1 MFAVQ
6 TFADIPVEVK
16 RRLDAGERV
25 LLVLLDAFGL
35 EFLERHRDHPLVQR
49 LSVRPLRTQFPS
61 TTTVHVTTMAF
72 GLPVQ
77 EHGLYEWHV
86 LEPALDAMICP
97 LRFALAASEN
107 TDELVG
113 RLDPGTLAPG
123 PTLYE
128 GLGVGSLV
136 AQPGGI
142 AGSAFTRLATR
153 GAQLVGVESL
163 GAGVRA
169 GLQALREET
178 GYANVY
184 WDAVDAVG
192 HRFGPSSPEF
202 AARSRAVLDEL
213 WAELRSVR
221 DATVLL
227 TADHGQVD
235 VDPSRVDYLEDLW
248 PELPGLLSRPEP
260 AGSSRDMFLHVQP
273 SQVDRVIDELASR
286 LGERAVVQRAE
297 SMFTAI
303 GPRLEARLGD
313 VVVLPAAGRQVW
325 MRAAAANE
333 TWFRGHHGGLEEAE
347 TSTYLAELTV

>member
-1 MFAVQ
+1 MFPVQ
-6 TFADIPVEVK
+6 TFADIPAEVK
-16 RRLDAGERV
+16 RRVDAGEQV

-49 LSVRPLRTQFPS
+49 LWVRPLRTQFPS

-72 GLPVQ
+72 GLGVE

-86 LEPALDAMICP
+86 LEPALGTMICP
-97 LRFALAASEN
+97 LRFALAASED

-113 RLDPGTLAPG
+113 RLDPAALAPG

-128 GLGVGSLV
+128 RLGVGSVV

-153 GAQLVGVESL
+153 GAKLVGVESL

-169 GLQALREET
+169 GLRAIGDGI

-184 WDAVDAVG
+184 WDAVDGVG

-213 WAELRSVR
+213 WAELRSLR
-221 DATVLL
+221 DVTVLL
-227 TADHGQVD
+227 TADHGQID

-248 PELPGLLSRPEP
+248 PELPGLLSVAEP

-273 SQVDRVIDELASR
+273 SEVDRVVDELASR
-286 LGERAVVQRAE
+286 LGERAAVRRAE
-297 SMFTAI
+297 SMFTSI

-325 MRAAAANE
+325 MRSAAANE

-347 TSTYLAELTV
+347 TSTYLAELKA